1 MGTVNPEQSMA
12 RPAGSGR
19 SAAPVPAGPPET
31 RFRPAALADRVR
43 ALADQAG
50 GRFILGLA
58 GPPGAGKSSIAAALA
73 NELGPAAVAVPM
85 DGFHYSN
92 AVLRALGRA
101 ARKGAPD
108 TFDVDGYVTLLER
121 LRRDDGRTVYAPGFD
136 RQLEQPIAGD
146 LAVPA
151 SARIVLTEGNYLLLP
166 DPGWDQVRP
175 LLDQAWYVNVDQSLR
190 LERLIRR
197 HQEFGKD
204 EAAARAWATGPDEA
218 NARLIAATR
227 AAADLIIRY

>member
-1 MGTVNPEQSMA
+1 MSHPDD
-12 RPAGSGR
+12 SGR
-19 SAAPVPAGPPET
+19 SAPPVTAGPPQT
-31 RFRPAALADRVR
+31 WFRPAVLAARVR
-43 ALADQAG
+43 VLADQTG
-50 GRFILGLA
+50 GRVILGIV

-73 NELGPAAVAVPM
+73 AELGPAAVAVPM

-101 ARKGAPD
+101 SRKGAPD

-136 RQLEQPIAGD
+136 RRLEEPIAGD

-151 SARIVLTEGNYLLLP
+151 SARIVITEGNYLLLP
-166 DPGWDQVRP
+166 APGWDQVRP
-175 LLDQAWYVNVDQSLR
+175 LLDEAWYVDVDQALR
-190 LERLIRR
+190 LQRLIRR

-218 NARLIAATR
+218 NARLIAVTR